1 MRTACR
7 KNMCNQKNT
16 NSGQAFLLTTKG
28 FVPQFKADQPLLQ
41 YKYIAL
47 LIATLLNLSLS
58 LSLMLQLLH
67 TSPKFVRTLGS
78 DLCWPFASGC

>member
-1 MRTACR
+1 MRTACC

-58 LSLMLQLLH
+58 LSN
-67 TSPKFVRTLGS
+67 
-78 DLCWPFASGC
+78 ASVAAHQS